1 MRMTKENQMDV
12 CKEHSG
18 ILQMVK
24 DVRDD
29 TNKQWTEINHIK
41 NRPPVWCTAV
51 IALLSGLLGSA
62 LTYAALVGKLT
73 QAVQAAN

>member
-1 MRMTKENQMDV
+1 MDV

-24 DVRDD
+24 DVKSD
-29 TNKQWTEINHIK
+29 TSKQWDEIDKIK
-41 NRPPVWCTAV
+41 DRPPIWCTTV
-51 IALLSGLLGSA
+51 IALLAGVIGSLLGSIA
-62 LTYAALVGKLT
+62 TYAVFFGKLT